1 MQCLSAV
8 FVVLWST
15 APAHGAM
22 LRAQK
27 SGDLL
32 AVVVRDVH
40 IHEYGVANALST
52 FARQQRIVIGYDGMY
67 DGIEMMGTQRTIQID
82 ESTSTVADVLNR
94 IVMQAQG
101 YAWALND
108 SGAIHVYKIN
118 GRVSLV
124 DVQPANFVIAEKDRR
139 EIWESL
145 EHIPELIS
153 WLGDHRCTRGEILN
167 GFEWRQNMKKVSLDT
182 KGKSLRRIFDDVAGV
197 TETYFWHVFQYPS
210 NGKCV
215 VGIYLW

>member
-1 MQCLSAV
+1 MQCLSTV

-15 APAHGAM
+15 APVHGAI
-22 LRAQK
+22 LRGQK
-27 SGDLL
+27 SRDVS

-40 IHEYGVANALST
+40 IHEYGVAGALRA
-52 FARQQRIVIGYDGMY
+52 FAKQQRIVIGYDGIY
-67 DGIEMMGTQRTIQID
+67 DGFGTMGTQRTIRID
-82 ESTSTVADVLNR
+82 ESTSTVANVLNK
-94 IVMQAQG
+94 IVTQASG
-101 YAWALND
+101 YAWKVSD
-108 SGAIHVYKIN
+108 SGAIHVYTIN

-145 EHIPELIS
+145 EQIPELMS
-153 WLGDHRCTRGEILN
+153 WLGDHRCTRGEIFN
-167 GFEWRQNMKKVSLDT
+167 GFEWRQNMKEVSLNT
-182 KGKSLRRIFDDVAGV
+182 KGKSLGRIFDDVAGV
-197 TETYFWHVFQYPS
+197 TETYFWQVFQYTS